1 MYGNAF
7 LNGMENK
14 MPYLNIKVT
23 SQDDNDLNTF
33 AQFLKTAEHCCRIG
47 ASRRLVLVVDGDGS
61 ASLHFDFGK
70 TNVSEL
76 TPRDVDGALEFYI
89 GE

>member
-1 MYGNAF
+1 MS
-7 LNGMENK
+7 
-14 MPYLNIKVT
+14 YLNIKVT

-33 AQFLKTAEHCCRIG
+33 SQFLRTAEHCCCIG

-61 ASLHFDFGK
+61 ANLHFDFGE
-70 TNVSEL
+70 TDVSEL
-76 TPRDVDGALEFYI
+76 TPRDVDGQLEFYI